1 MFNLFKKKK
10 TDEAFVVVY
19 QACFEGDDPYND
31 YFMKE
36 IVGVC
41 DSLDKAIHMLKH
53 VKNAEIMWLKKEN
66 NWSNDI
72 MEERHEKTMYVFHT
86 KSETGG
92 KDIQRVIGIKKWKMN
107 ELDRIQV
114 KEGGS

>member
-19 QACFEGDDPYND
+19 QACFEDEDPYRD

-36 IVGVC
+36 IIGVC
-41 DSLDKAIHMLKH
+41 DSLERAISMLKH

-86 KSETGG
+86 KSESG